1 MTFPIRLIAQVVWP
15 AFLVVSALLVS
26 LAYAA
31 GPTQAATGV
40 ALQVD
45 RLSRVVQTPEYD
57 AFAEV
62 VSLNAARLA
71 VESAGVVRDWHADV
85 GSRVQKGDRLLSLDD
100 RDAQLDLAQARA
112 QVEAAQAR
120 LALADA
126 QFKRAEGLV
135 AQGFFSQEALLQRAT
150 ERALAQSDLSAARA
164 RENLAGRALEK
175 TQLHAPFAGVVLE
188 RFAQKGETLAVGSV
202 AFVLS
207 DPMSVEVEAR
217 LSAEQVQSLRAARSI
232 VFRWAS
238 GESQLRILRIS
249 DVALMPSRAQTA
261 RLGLLSAGQRPL
273 SGVTGKLVWKGGQ
286 SEIPRALLVR
296 RGSALGIFV
305 LSRTAQSTIVRFVP
319 LPSAQEGRPARL
331 EKVAGLEDDSLV
343 VVGGQ
348 DSLQDGQQVD
358 AALVRIQP

>member
-1 MTFPIRLIAQVVWP
+1 MTFPIQLIVQVLSP
-15 AFLVVSALLVS
+15 AFLIVSASLAS
-26 LAYAA
+26 LAYAS
-31 GPTQAATGV
+31 GPTQLVTGV

-45 RLSRVVQTPEYD
+45 RLSRVVQTPEFD

-62 VSLNAARLA
+62 MSLNAARLA
-71 VESAGVVRDWHADV
+71 VESAGVVRDWYADV

-126 QFKRAEGLV
+126 QYKRAEGLV

-150 ERALAQSDLSAARA
+150 ERALAQSDFAAANARA
-164 RENLAGRALEK
+164 NLAQRAIEK
-175 TQLHAPFAGVVLE
+175 TVLHAPFAGVVLE
-188 RFAQKGETLAVGSV
+188 RLAQKGETLNAGSV

-207 DPMSVEVEAR
+207 DPVSVEVEAR
-217 LSAEQVQSLRAARSI
+217 LSAEQVQSLRAAGSI

-249 DVALMPSRAQTA
+249 DVAVMPSRAQTV
-261 RLGLLSAGQRPL
+261 RLGLLPAGQRPL

-286 SEIPRALLVR
+286 TEIPRALMVR

-305 LSRTAQSTIVRFVP
+305 LSKTAQSYIARFVP
-319 LPSAQEGRPARL
+319 LPFAQEGRPARL
-331 EKVAGLEDDSLV
+331 EKVTGLEDGALV
-343 VVGGQ
+343 VVRGQ

-358 AALVRIQP
+358 AGLVRVQP